1 MSAKAWLVLLGAAL
15 MGCGGVGLSAAAPAA
30 AASYGTIDEAIAKGG
45 VEDVKKIIESNPK
58 ILQGEGG
65 TKLAPLHQAILRR
78 KTAIALFLIERGAD
92 INAPDNAARTPLH
105 LAVERNDRTVLVALL
120 DGKAE
125 PVRRDRIGW
134 TPLHHAAAKNQVEL
148 ARILLDR
155 GAPPNALS
163 ELGGTPLHEAAA
175 GGGVEMVKFLLE
187 RGTDPKVRS
196 KPGVTALDLA
206 KEYKNAAVVA
216 LLETGL

>member
-1 MSAKAWLVLLGAAL
+1 
-15 MGCGGVGLSAAAPAA
+15 MGCGAVGLSAAAPAA
-30 AASYGTIDEAIAKGG
+30 TASYGTIDEAIAKGG
-45 VEDVKKIIESNPK
+45 VEDVKKFIESNPK

-92 INAPDNAARTPLH
+92 VNAPDN
-105 LAVERNDRTVLVALL
+105 DRAVLVALL

-175 GGGVEMVKFLLE
+175 GGGVEMVKLLLE